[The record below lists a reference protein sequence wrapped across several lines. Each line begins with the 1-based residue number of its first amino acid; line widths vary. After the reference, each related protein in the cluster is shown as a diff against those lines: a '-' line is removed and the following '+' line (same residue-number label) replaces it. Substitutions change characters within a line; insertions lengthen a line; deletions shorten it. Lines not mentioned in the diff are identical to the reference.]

1 MCILQNVVAY
11 CWFEIFYIFHEK
23 YRHRIHD
30 DVHSLNYTIHS
41 LTGTVIECTVIHEIN
56 PEPVVLN
63 RVKERGCSTF
73 DRVLSIHCMP

>member
-1 MCILQNVVAY
+1 MRVLQNVEAC
-11 CWFEIFYIFHEK
+11 CWIEIFYIFHEK
-23 YRHRIHD
+23 YLHRIHD
-30 DVHSLNYTIHS
+30 DVQYLNDNVPG